1 LPRCAQHQGGGYCRA
16 LQDYD
21 TNVTIYDPW
30 ANSAIAKREYCV
42 DILNAL
48 PQNKKFDSV
57 ILAVA
62 HEIFK
67 ELNITSLLIEKYV
80 IYDVKGMLSV
90 EVDGRL

>member
-1 LPRCAQHQGGGYCRA
+1 M
-16 LQDYD
+16 
-21 TNVTIYDPW
+21 
-30 ANSAIAKREYCV
+30 